1 MKLLQQELSSK
12 ILAGSLQLYGDHM
25 AGEYKGFYLMMEPGN
40 GQYIITVAA
49 HLPEAEN
56 NDSIKEF
63 LRDLRREKEQIT
75 GYQTEKYMVKLSV
88 QIEKK
93 EKDIPAVINSAV
105 EPLIAYLSVNHYISG
120 CRSCGKPV
128 TLANR
133 HKVSDGYCFL
143 CSECASARVPEADLQ
158 GSSQNTFFTEISQEK
173 SSAAPGFV
181 GALFGSLA
189 GGVLWVLFFKL
200 GIIAGLAGAV
210 AAICAAWGY
219 KKLGKCMDRKGMV
232 ITLLV
237 TAFTIYLANRIA
249 WSWEIYD
256 LMQENGFGFMD
267 IFVELDDFL
276 AFSGSWQYYRTLLVG
291 YVLTV
296 LCMFRTKR
304 R

>member
-1 MKLLQQELSSK
+1 MKMPQQEVCSRILS
-12 ILAGSLQLYGDHM
+12 GSLKLYGDHM
-25 AGEYKGFYLMMEPGN
+25 AGECQGFYIMAEPGN

-56 NDSIKEF
+56 NDGVKEF
-63 LRDLRREKEQIT
+63 LRELQREKEQIN

-88 QIEKK
+88 SIEKK
-93 EKDIPAVINSAV
+93 EKDIPGVINSAV
-105 EPLIAYLSVNHYISG
+105 EPLLAYLSANHYISG
-120 CRSCGKPV
+120 CRNCGKPV
-128 TLANR
+128 SLANR
-133 HKVSDGYCFL
+133 QKQNDGYCYL
-143 CSECASARVPEADLQ
+143 CSECAAAGVQEPAQQ
-158 GSSQNTFFTEISQEK
+158 GGGNGFFSEISQEK
-173 SSAAPGFV
+173 SSPVPGFI
-181 GALFGSLA
+181 GALLGSLL
-189 GGVLWVLFFKL
+189 GGALWVLFFRL

-249 WSWEIYD
+249 WSWEIYEV
-256 LMQENGFGFMD
+256 MQENGFGFAD

-296 LCMFRTKR
+296 ICMFRTKR
-304 R
+304 